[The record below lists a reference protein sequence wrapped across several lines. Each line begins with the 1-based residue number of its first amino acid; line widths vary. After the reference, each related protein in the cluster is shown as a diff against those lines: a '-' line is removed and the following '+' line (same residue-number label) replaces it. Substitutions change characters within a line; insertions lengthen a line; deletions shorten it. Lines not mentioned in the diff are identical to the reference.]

1 MPNQQIG
8 AILAK
13 ISATC
18 TFPTAAE
25 LDDSTCQICLHD
37 SLGVRGT
44 EHPVKLRCGHIL
56 GMNCL
61 LNWASTDNASRA
73 VCPFCRTPFLTP
85 GAVGPGRQWQ
95 GTRGRGVSWTV
106 GYPRVALLLF
116 AGVIARNCFRAIRL
130 LLRVCILSGLFVL
143 GWFIFT
149 YVKLLVEVQRLE
161 RLERLEQ
168 LLEQFGI
175 GVSAEVL

>member
-56 GMNCL
+56 GLNCL

-73 VCPFCRTPFLTP
+73 LCPLCRTPFLTP

-95 GTRGRGVSWTV
+95 ATRGRGVI
-106 GYPRVALLLF
+106 G
-116 AGVIARNCFRAIRL
+116 RNCFRAIRL
-130 LLRVCILSGLFVL
+130 LLRVCIFSGLFVL

-149 YVKLLVEVQRLE
+149 YIKLMVEVQRLE
-161 RLERLEQ
+161 RLERLQ
-168 LLEQFGI
+168 KLLDQFGI
-175 GVSAEVL
+175 GVWAEVL